1 MRLIIKAFYSFTSQI
16 FVNFVGNF
24 GSHKTMNYGISPNI
38 SKYLI
43 IFLYLWQM

>member
-24 GSHKTMNYGISPNI
+24 GAINHELWHKP
-38 SKYLI
+38 KY
-43 IFLYLWQM
+43 